1 MSIRKFFYL
10 VLIIT
15 ISGCGY
21 HPLYKTNN
29 EIGFSINQIAQ
40 DGNESINRKI
50 ISRINTTKKKNVS
63 YNLIIDSK
71 EITEI
76 LTRDNLGNA
85 VLRKLSI
92 EVHIKLSD
100 PIDKD
105 LIIKEKNFYSQ
116 FIYKNKQ
123 NKFNLDQNIKIKKD
137 VLIDKITEDILI
149 FFRF

>member
-1 MSIRKFFYL
+1 MNIKKIFYL
-10 VLIIT
+10 TLLIA

-21 HPLYKTNN
+21 HPLYTTNN
-29 EIGFSINQIAQ
+29 EMSFSINQIIQ
-40 DGNESINRKI
+40 SGDENINRKI
-50 ISRINTTKKKNVS
+50 INRINTTKEKNVS
-63 YNLIIDSK
+63 YNLILDSK

-123 NKFNLDQNIKIKKD
+123 NKFNLAQNIKIKKD

>member
-40 DGNESINRKI
+40 NGNESINRKI
-50 ISRINTTKKKNVS
+50 ISRINTIKEKNVS

-100 PIDKD
+100 PINKD

-123 NKFNLDQNIKIKKD
+123 NKINLAQSIRIKKD